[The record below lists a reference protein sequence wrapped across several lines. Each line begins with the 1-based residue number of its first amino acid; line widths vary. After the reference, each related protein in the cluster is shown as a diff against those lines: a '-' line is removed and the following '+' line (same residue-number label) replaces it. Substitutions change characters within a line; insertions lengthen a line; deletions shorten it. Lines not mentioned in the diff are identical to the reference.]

1 MKKGTMKNNYKI
13 FTLAVMLGGTSYG
26 ALVHQ
31 YDLNNSLADNLGGP
45 SVVSNGGVLGA
56 TGYTFNFAQGLSLS
70 NAGISNVYTIDMLI
84 SFDTVCSNK
93 WCKVID
99 FSNLTSDN
107 GLYNSPSNFEAF
119 WVGGI
124 IGTGT
129 VAVGTNPA
137 QITLSRDAAG
147 NVKSYLNGALQ
158 FSFVD
163 TTNQAVFSAA
173 NNIMWFLQDEGNQ
186 GNPGE
191 HPKGFVD
198 YIKIYDKADALSTTP
213 EPASFL
219 LCLGGLAGVCGLK
232 RRRARN

>member
-1 MKKGTMKNNYKI
+1 
-13 FTLAVMLGGTSYG
+13 MLGGTSYG

-31 YDLNNSLADNLGGP
+31 YDLNNSLTDNLGGP
-45 SVVSNGGVLGA
+45 SLVSNGGTLGA

-84 SFDTVCSNK
+84 SFDTACTSK

-107 GLYNSPSNFEAF
+107 GLYTNPSNFEAF
-119 WVGGI
+119 WVGGS

-137 QITLSRDAAG
+137 RVTLTRDAIG
-147 NVKSYLNGALQ
+147 NVNSYLNGALQ
-158 FSFVD
+158 FTFVD

-173 NNIMWFLQDEGNQ
+173 NNIMWFLQDEGAQ

-198 YIKIYDKADALSTTP
+198 SIKIYDNADGLSSTP

-219 LCLGGLAGVCGLK
+219 LCLGGLVGVCGLK
-232 RRRARN
+232 LRRAGSFTL